1 MTKDHPG
8 RKHRVAL
15 AILAGA
21 ALLLLTLF
29 MSLGVWQIQ
38 RLAWKQD
45 LIARV
50 DARLAADPV
59 AAPLPTAWGDITR
72 DGDEYRKV
80 SVTGRF
86 DHRHEVQVKAVTD
99 LGAGY
104 WVVTPLVTP
113 KATYLVNR
121 GFVPPE
127 LRDPATRQKGQ
138 IAGQVTVTGLLRMSQ
153 PDGAFLR
160 DNDPANDRW
169 YSRDVVAIAAR
180 QGLTTA
186 PFFIDADATPNPDG
200 HPVGGLTV
208 VSFRN
213 AHLGYALTWFGLA
226 AGVIAAAFLVWRH
239 GRK

>member
-1 MTKDHPG
+1 MTRDRHS
-8 RKHRVAL
+8 RRHRAAL

-21 ALLLLTLF
+21 ALLLLALF
-29 MSLGVWQIQ
+29 VSLGVWQIQ

-59 AAPLPTAWGDITR
+59 AAPLPAAWDSITR
-72 DGDEYRKV
+72 EGDEYRKV

-86 DHRHEVQVKAVTD
+86 DHRHEVRVQAVTD
-99 LGAGY
+99 LGAGF
-104 WVVTPLVTP
+104 WVVAPLVAP
-113 KATYLVNR
+113 DATYLVNR
-121 GFVPPE
+121 GFVPAD
-127 LRDPATRQKGQ
+127 LRDPANRKAGQ
-138 IAGQVTVTGLLRMSQ
+138 VAGQVTVTGLLRISE

-160 DNDPANDRW
+160 ANDPANDRW
-169 YSRDVVAIAAR
+169 YSRDVAAIAA
-180 QGLTTA
+180 QDGLTAA
-186 PFFIDADATPNPDG
+186 PFFIDADATPNPG
-200 HPVGGLTV
+200 GSPVGGLTV

-226 AGVIAAAFLVWRH
+226 AGVLAAAFLVWRY